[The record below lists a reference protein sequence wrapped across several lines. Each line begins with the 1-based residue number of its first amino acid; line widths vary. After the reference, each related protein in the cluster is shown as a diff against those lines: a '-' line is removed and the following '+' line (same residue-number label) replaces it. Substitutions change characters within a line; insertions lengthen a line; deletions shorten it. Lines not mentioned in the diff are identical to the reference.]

1 MLQWVAVHFA
11 CAREQEACSNALCHA
26 QHIQS
31 TQNTRLSRLYG
42 VIPEGREGKVSMI
55 ITTANQTGSE
65 KEVPK
70 KNEGEKTIQIN
81 PVSRLTCNEWAK
93 LGKPG
98 DRFGPPR
105 ARSAEQR
112 RA

>member
-42 VIPEGREGKVSMI
+42 VIPEGREGKVSMV

-81 PVSRLTCNEWAK
+81 NNKSNSSNDGV
-93 LGKPG
+93 KPNI
-98 DRFGPPR
+98 
-105 ARSAEQR
+105 S
-112 RA
+112 